1 MEKRKHSN
9 IVDGNVPP
17 LWKIIWRFLKKL
29 EVKLPYNLAIPLLGI
44 YPDKTLVVQKTHAPL
59 CSLFTI
65 AKKWKQF
72 NIH

>member
-1 MEKRKHSN
+1 MWRKEN
-9 IVDGNVPP
+9 TDIVDGNVPP

-29 EVKLPYNLAIPLLGI
+29 EVKLPYDPAIPLLGI
-44 YPDKTLVVQKTHAPL
+44 YPDKTIVVQKTHAPL
-59 CSLFTI
+59 CSLLTI